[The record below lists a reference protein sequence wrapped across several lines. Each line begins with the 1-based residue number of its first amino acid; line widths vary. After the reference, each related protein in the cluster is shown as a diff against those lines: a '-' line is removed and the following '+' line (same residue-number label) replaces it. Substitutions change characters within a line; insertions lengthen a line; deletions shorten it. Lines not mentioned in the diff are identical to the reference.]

1 MSYSKGIKPII
12 TIAAISDIHSNV
24 FALEAV
30 LKDIK
35 QRNANQIVNLGD
47 ILYGP
52 IAPKATYELL
62 MEHQK
67 DIITIRGNQDKQI
80 YEATTADIDS
90 NPTLQ
95 FIVED
100 LPNEAIQWMQALPFD
115 YELDKNVYLC
125 HGSPTDDTVY
135 LLENVETGQPIV
147 RSDTDILSILN
158 DIDKP
163 IIICGHTHTPRMV
176 KLSTGQI
183 VINTVSV
190 GYPAYTDDLPVV
202 HKMQNYSPD
211 ASYALVKCIETEQ
224 GKQWKVEH
232 IKVPYDF
239 EAAAILALKNNR
251 KDWEFALKTGR
262 AL

>member
-1 MSYSKGIKPII
+1 
-12 TIAAISDIHSNV
+12 
-24 FALEAV
+24 LE
-30 LKDIK
+30 DIK
-35 QRNANQIVNLGD
+35 QRNATHIVNLGD

-62 MEHQK
+62 MKHQK
-67 DIITIRGNQDKQI
+67 DITTIRGNQDRQI
-80 YEATTADIDS
+80 YEATTADINS

-100 LPNEAIQWMQALPFD
+100 LPNEAIQWMKGLPFD
-115 YELDKNVYLC
+115 YELDEDVYLC
-125 HGSPTDDTVY
+125 HGSPTDDMVC

-147 RSDTDILSILN
+147 RSDSDILSLLN

-163 IIICGHTHTPRMV
+163 IILCGHTHTPRMV

-183 VINTVSV
+183 VINTGSV
-190 GYPAYTDDLPVV
+190 GYLAYTDDLPVV

-211 ASYALVKCIETEQ
+211 ASYALVKAIETEQ
-224 GKQWKVEH
+224 GKHWKVEH

-239 EAAAILALKNNR
+239 EAAAKLALENNR
-251 KDWEFALKTGR
+251 KDWEFALRTGR
-262 AL
+262 TL